1 MAKIPGQKPRYQLL
15 HDELLQQIQNG
26 QYKPGDLLPSENE
39 LKKTYGITQPVIR
52 QALLLLQQEG
62 LVKTQQGKGS
72 IVQPRPKGIGILS
85 IEGFSVTS
93 QDDHQDIQTIVT
105 EKPKIIQWP
114 EDMYY
119 EPGKKEAD
127 AGCIKLER
135 RRSVASDIIFYEKLL
150 FPDID
155 MPGFLNLQ
163 MDNRSLY
170 ATLKKKYNIQVSSC
184 EKKFWALAA
193 DETIASFL
201 SITKGAPVLRLE
213 RRFETNR
220 TGFNIY
226 SSLYANTE
234 KYYLYGNS

>member
-26 QYKPGDLLPSENE
+26 QYDPGDLLPSESE
-39 LKKTYGITQPVIR
+39 LKRLFNITQPVIR

-62 LVKTQQGKGS
+62 LIKTRQGKGS
-72 IVQPRPKGIGILS
+72 IVQPRPKDIGILS

-93 QDDHQDIQTIVT
+93 QNDHKDIQTRLACP
-105 EKPKIIQWP
+105 PKIIKWP
-114 EDMYY
+114 DDMFY
-119 EPGKKEAD
+119 EPGKNELE

-135 RRSVASDIIFYEKLL
+135 RRSVAGDIIFFEKLL
-150 FPDID
+150 LPDID
-155 MPGFLNLQ
+155 MPDFLTRQFN
-163 MDNRSLY
+163 NKSLY
-170 ATLKKKYNIQVSSC
+170 SMLKNIYNIAVSFC

-193 DETIASFL
+193 DETIATYL

-213 RRFETNR
+213 RKFETNR
-220 TGFNIY
+220 EGFNIY

-234 KYYLYGNS
+234 KYYLYSKS